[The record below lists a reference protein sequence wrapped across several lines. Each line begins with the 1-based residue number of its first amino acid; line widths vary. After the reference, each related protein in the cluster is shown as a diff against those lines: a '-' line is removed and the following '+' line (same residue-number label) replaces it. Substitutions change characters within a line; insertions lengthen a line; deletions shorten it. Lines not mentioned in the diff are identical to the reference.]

1 MHLGIFGCQIRA
13 AGCVMNVS
21 PSSQSLIEGITA
33 GSVAEFFVPSAQL
46 TQSQSLLMNPGMT
59 MKKGRCGFNMGIKFY
74 CLYEP
79 G

>member
-1 MHLGIFGCQIRA
+1 
-13 AGCVMNVS
+13 MNVS

-59 MKKGRCGFNMGIKFY
+59 MKKARESGCVTFASINGSRVQ
-74 CLYEP
+74 
-79 G
+79 